1 MTAVDVRDDLKAR
14 MQAAIDRDAPA
25 LTRFAEDI
33 ADHPELG
40 FREERTATKIA
51 EALRNLGLTV
61 EEGLGITGVR
71 ARLKTA
77 TPGPTIA
84 VMAELDALP
93 VPDHPRADPKTGAA
107 HACGHNAQL
116 THLLAVATA
125 LVGCDAARDL
135 AGTIVFLAVPAE
147 EFVDLEWRAE
157 LARSGKVEF
166 LGGKAELIR
175 QGVFADV
182 DIAMMV
188 HASGPATS
196 NRLAVCWHFNGFVA
210 KQYRFIGKAAHA
222 GGAPFLGIN
231 ALNAATLAIQA
242 MHVQRETF
250 RDEDHIRVHPIMTH
264 GGTSIN
270 VVPADVRV
278 ETFVRGQ
285 TLDAIAAAAHKIDR
299 AAKAGAFAVGATLE
313 IDTLPGYLPL
323 HMNRQLGGL
332 FGENAVPLV
341 GHDHFGEVPFIAAC
355 TDAGDLS
362 HILPVLHPNH
372 GGYRG
377 GNHTAEWAVTD
388 PADAYITPAKA
399 MAGTLVD
406 LLSARAERATAIV
419 RDFQPELT
427 PDAYLAK
434 MRAFTA
440 KARFEYD

>member
-1 MTAVDVRDDLKAR
+1 M
-14 MQAAIDRDAPA
+14 
-25 LTRFAEDI
+25 
-33 ADHPELG
+33 
-40 FREERTATKIA
+40 
-51 EALRNLGLTV
+51 
-61 EEGLGITGVR
+61 
-71 ARLKTA
+71 
-77 TPGPTIA
+77 
-84 VMAELDALP
+84 
-93 VPDHPRADPKTGAA
+93 
-107 HACGHNAQL
+107 
-116 THLLAVATA
+116 
-125 LVGCDAARDL
+125 
-135 AGTIVFLAVPAE
+135 
-147 EFVDLEWRAE
+147 
-157 LARSGKVEF
+157 
-166 LGGKAELIR
+166 
-175 QGVFADV
+175 
-182 DIAMMV
+182 AMMV
-188 HASGPATS
+188 HASGPATP

-250 RDEDHIRVHPIMTH
+250 RDEDHIRVHPIITH

-285 TLDAIAAAAHKIDR
+285 TLDAIAAAAAKIDR

-323 HMNRQLGGL
+323 HMDRALAGL
-332 FGENAVPLV
+332 FGENAVSLV
-341 GHDHFGEVPFIAAC
+341 GRDRFGEVPFIAAC

-377 GNHTAEWAVTD
+377 GNHTAEWAVAD
-388 PADAYITPAKA
+388 PVDAYITPAKA

-406 LLSARAERATAIV
+406 LLSAGAQRATAII
-419 RDFQPELT
+419 RDFKPELT

-440 KARFEYD
+440 NARFEYG

>member
-1 MTAVDVRDDLKAR
+1 MTVTDVRDDLKAR
-14 MQAAIDRDAPA
+14 LQSTIERDAPA

-40 FREERTATKIA
+40 FREERTATKVA
-51 EALRNLGLTV
+51 EGLRALGLTV
-61 EEGLGITGVR
+61 EEGIGVTGLR
-71 ARLKTA
+71 ARLKMA
-77 TPGPTIA
+77 GEGPTIA

-125 LVGCDAARDL
+125 LVACDAVREL
-135 AGTIVFLAVPAE
+135 CGTIVFLAVPAE

-157 LARSGKVEF
+157 LARAGKIEF

-175 QGVFADV
+175 KGAFADI

-188 HASGPATS
+188 HASGMPSS
-196 NRLAVCWHFNGFVA
+196 NRLSVCWHFNGFVA
-210 KQYRFIGKAAHA
+210 KQYRFVGKAAHA

-242 MHVQRETF
+242 MNAQRETF
-250 RDEDHIRVHPIMTH
+250 RDEDHIRVHPIITH
-264 GGTSIN
+264 GGSSIN

-278 ETFVRGQ
+278 ETFVRGS
-285 TLDAIAAAAHKIDR
+285 TLDTIAAAAHKIDR
-299 AAKAGAFAVGATLE
+299 AAKSGAFAVGAALE

-323 HMNRQLGGL
+323 HMDRALGGV
-332 FGENAVPLV
+332 FGENAVPIV
-341 GHDHFGEVPFIAAC
+341 GHDHYGEVPFIAAC

-372 GGYRG
+372 GGYVG
-377 GNHTAEWAVTD
+377 GNHTAEFAVSDAT
-388 PADAYITPAKA
+388 DAYITPAKA

-406 LLSARAERATAIV
+406 LLSNRAERALGIIRA
-419 RDFQPELT
+419 FKPELT

-434 MRAFTA
+434 MRAFTT
-440 KARFEYD
+440 KERFVYD